1 MVETVRFAW
10 ETLINFLF
18 NGRHWVQCAIA
29 LRDTRYL
36 PNDQDE
42 VRTVDVFS
50 AETLISG
57 VNPEAAQVAL
67 AAAFLNKEK
76 ARFREH
82 PQPVATLDPI

>member
-1 MVETVRFAW
+1 LSNADFHVFSKWKVRAA
-10 ETLINFLF
+10 TLS
-18 NGRHWVQCAIA
+18 
-29 LRDTRYL
+29 
-36 PNDQDE
+36 
-42 VRTVDVFS
+42 VDVFS